1 MPLGNCVARDEIEGY
16 NRYRGISRY
25 IDPFVQLFCVRFD
38 RSPEIN
44 DYWTDD
50 DDGLTAENIDE
61 LTSDPDVFKLSNILF
76 SLGDLDPQDTKD
88 RYDMGEPMR
97 QEITG
102 EFDKPFRL
110 PRSDLYGI
118 CNNEYAAR
126 FMVDSSS
133 TCTQSIKLD
142 QYQCTNTLSPAFW
155 SADLKIY
162 MGSDNN
168 AQINVVVD
176 QVFSYDPV
184 TMAYASASTP
194 PNSSWDGSACA
205 CSNALYEVEYTVYLK
220 PGVVDEDATNG
231 NENEHFVV
239 DETTGK
245 GVRAN
250 VAYYSTSFG
259 SSCVDGSTGE
269 TALIP

>member
-1 MPLGNCVARDEIEGY
+1 MPLGNCVARDDIEGY

-50 DDGLTAENIDE
+50 ADGLTPENIEE
-61 LTSDPDVFKLSNILF
+61 LTSDPDVFKLSTILF

-97 QEITG
+97 QDITG

-110 PRSDLYGI
+110 PRADLYGI

-126 FMVDSSS
+126 FMADSSS

-142 QYQCTNTLSPAFW
+142 QYQCTHTLSPAFW
-155 SADLKIY
+155 SGNLKIY
-162 MGSDNN
+162 LGSDIS
-168 AQINVVVD
+168 ADSLIDVVVD
-176 QVFSYDPV
+176 DVYSYDP
-184 TMAYASASTP
+184 TAMAYSDASTP
-194 PNSSWDGSACA
+194 PSPVWDASD
-205 CSNALYEVEYTVYLK
+205 CSCKNALYEVQYTVYLK
-220 PGVVDEDATNG
+220 PGVAVDDQDDKDK
-231 NENEHFVV
+231 HFVI
-239 DETTGK
+239 DTDTGK

-250 VAYYSTSFG
+250 VAYYSDSTRFG
-259 SSCVDGSTGE
+259 S
-269 TALIP
+269 